1 MEFQTKIEIY
11 ESKVKVSHEDGILL
25 LGSCFADN
33 VGAMLERAKFNV
45 LANPFG
51 TLYNPLSI
59 ERLIEQ
65 AIEERQ
71 YTADCKEI
79 FQHSGIYHSWMHHSL
94 FDSPSAE
101 ELAERMNQA
110 RRNTT
115 HMLKEGKT
123 LIITLGTSIV
133 YFLKESREVV
143 ANCHKMDDH
152 LFERRMLKA
161 DEITR
166 IWIELLRR
174 LNEFNKRLQLIFT
187 VSPIRH
193 KRDGFHINQ
202 VSKGNLLL
210 AVDQIQKEATFI
222 DNAYFPSYEIMM
234 DELRDYRFY
243 DDDMIHPSP
252 VAQKYIFQQFLNAHA
267 DRQTREIIQA
277 CEKIEKAGGHRNSGK
292 DNYAYIKH
300 IEKTLNQIEKT
311 KEKYPFLNFEKEIQL
326 CNTILKR

>member
-1 MEFQTKIEIY
+1 
-11 ESKVKVSHEDGILL
+11 
-25 LGSCFADN
+25 
-33 VGAMLERAKFNV
+33 
-45 LANPFG
+45 
-51 TLYNPLSI
+51 
-59 ERLIEQ
+59 
-65 AIEERQ
+65 
-71 YTADCKEI
+71 
-79 FQHSGIYHSWMHHSL
+79 MHHSL

-115 HMLKEGKT
+115 QMLKEGKT

-152 LFERRMLKA
+152 LFERRMMKA

-166 IWIELLRR
+166 IWIDLLRR
-174 LNEFNKRLQLIFT
+174 LKEFNKRLQLIFT

-210 AVDQIQKEATFI
+210 AVDQICKEAGFI

-277 CEKIEKAGGHRNSGK
+277 CEKIEKAVGHRNSGK

-300 IEKTLNQIEKT
+300 IENTLNQIEKT